1 MARKSKHSKKTTIA
15 ISKSTVERINARSK
29 RGESYDQVLDRL
41 LSGTGDVWIEVLQ
54 VDGDSPAKHKVL
66 FKLGECIYLWDGE
79 RFVPVDPKKV
89 KAVVEGMPIG

>member
-1 MARKSKHSKKTTIA
+1 MARKRKYPKKTTIW
-15 ISKSTVERINARSK
+15 ISKSTAERINEISK
-29 RGESYDQVLDRL
+29 RGENYDQVLDRL

-66 FKLGECIYLWDGE
+66 FKLGECIYMWDGE